1 MEKTKKVFRGFFLTI
16 LFPLII
22 YLVMYIITHAQGVKI
37 FGMNVNMWRAVL
49 VNTAIATAE
58 DPALM
63 GRAFALAV
71 QAGRMA
77 HLAKLAE
84 ESAVARASS
93 PLTGFLQ

>member
-1 MEKTKKVFRGFFLTI
+1 MAKRTW
-16 LFPLII
+16 
-22 YLVMYIITHAQGVKI
+22 LVLG
-37 FGMNVNMWRAVL
+37 
-49 VNTAIATAE
+49 AE
-58 DPALM
+58 SVM